1 MICYFSG
8 TGNSKYVAKR
18 ISESL
23 PNEALVDLN
32 DCIKNHIELNKNDCS
47 RIIFVTPTYAWR
59 IPKVVEKYIESHA
72 PFNRTKVYFVM
83 TCGGEIGNAGKYLK
97 QMCSRV
103 GMSYRGVA
111 GVVMPENYIAMFSA
125 PDNDEAL
132 KIVDRAE
139 STIDNIIELIRNN
152 KRLPQSDLSLIDRLY
167 SSVVNPVFYTLFV
180 KDKKF
185 YANDKCIS
193 CRKCELVCP
202 LNNII
207 SIDGKPA
214 WQGNCTHCM
223 ACICSCPTGAIEYG
237 KKSVNQ
243 PRYHCPK

>member
-32 DCIKNHIELNKNDCS
+32 DCIKNYIELNKNDCS

-72 PFNRTKVYFVM
+72 PFNRTKAYFVM

-125 PDNDEAL
+125 PDNDEAS

-152 KRLPQSDLSLIDRLY
+152 KRLPQSDLTLIDRLY

-207 SIDGKPA
+207 SIDGKPK